1 LTAPRSRSCRT
12 LLALI
17 ALGIAGAALA
27 GSYSGQK
34 LLDALN
40 SSAADERRFAEG
52 YVFGIA
58 DSMQEAYPVF
68 GLFRACIPSTATATQ
83 VVAVVKETLRREP
96 GYLHNAAGF
105 LVAKAVAD
113 AYPCSRAPR

>member
-1 LTAPRSRSCRT
+1 

-17 ALGIAGAALA
+17 ALAVSLNFTSAVLAA
-27 GSYSGQK
+27 SYSGQK

-40 SSAADERRFAEG
+40 SSVPAERSFAEG

-68 GLFRACIPSTATATQ
+68 GLYRACIPSATTSAQ
-83 VVAVVKETLRREP
+83 VVALVKQTLQREP

-113 AYPCSRAPR
+113 AFPCNRGSR

>member
-1 LTAPRSRSCRT
+1 VRLRILSTSLA
-12 LLALI
+12 LLAL
-17 ALGIAGAALA
+17 AFAGAAPA
-27 GSYSGQK
+27 ASYNGQK
-34 LLDALN
+34 LVDALN
-40 SSAADERRFAEG
+40 SATPAERSFAEG

-68 GLFRACIPSTATATQ
+68 GLFRACIPSSTTTAQ
-83 VVAVVKETLRREP
+83 VVAAVKETLQGEP

-113 AYPCSRAPR
+113 AYPCYRPAR

>member
-1 LTAPRSRSCRT
+1 MRLRILSTSLA
-12 LLALI
+12 LLAL
-17 ALGIAGAALA
+17 AFAGAAPA
-27 GSYSGQK
+27 ASYNGQK
-34 LLDALN
+34 LVDALN
-40 SSAADERRFAEG
+40 SATPAERSFAEG

-68 GLFRACIPSTATATQ
+68 GLYRACIPSATTSAQ
-83 VVAVVKETLRREP
+83 VVALVKQTLQREP

-113 AYPCSRAPR
+113 AFPCNRGSR

>member
-1 LTAPRSRSCRT
+1 M
-12 LLALI
+12 
-17 ALGIAGAALA
+17 
-27 GSYSGQK
+27 
-34 LLDALN
+34 LDALD
-40 SSAADERRFAEG
+40 SRTASERSFAEG

-68 GLFRACIPSTATATQ
+68 GLFRACIPSTATTAQ
-83 VVAVVKETLRREP
+83 VVAVVKETLQREQ

-113 AYPCSRAPR
+113 AYPCGRR

>member
-1 LTAPRSRSCRT
+1 MRTFAPSPG
-12 LLALI
+12 LLALAA
-17 ALGIAGAALA
+17 ALGFASGAHAA
-27 GSYSGQK
+27 SYSGQK

-40 SSAADERRFAEG
+40 SSVAAERTFAEG

-68 GLFRACIPSTATATQ
+68 GLFRACIPPAAGTQQ
-83 VVAVVKETLRREP
+83 VVAAVKETLQREP

-105 LVAKAVAD
+105 LVAKAIAD
-113 AYPCSRAPR
+113 AYPCNRGR

>member
-1 LTAPRSRSCRT
+1 MRSFTRSLA
-12 LLALI
+12 LLALAA
-17 ALGIAGAALA
+17 ALGFASGAHAA
-27 GSYSGQK
+27 SYSGQK

-40 SSAADERRFAEG
+40 SSVAAERNFAEG

>member
-1 LTAPRSRSCRT
+1 MA
-12 LLALI
+12 LLAF
-17 ALGIAGAALA
+17 AGAAHA
-27 GSYSGQK
+27 ASYTGQK
-34 LLDALN
+34 LLDALDN
-40 SSAADERRFAEG
+40 SAADERRFAEG

-68 GLFRACIPSTATATQ
+68 GLFRACIPTTATATQ
-83 VVAVVKETLRREP
+83 VVAVVKQTLRREP

-113 AYPCSRAPR
+113 AYRCSRAPR